1 MRDEILSFV
10 NECVLFNNFD
20 ELKKESGII
29 TEDIVKKFNL
39 SRTQSSRLL
48 NDLVKSDNL
57 IKINSRP
64 VIFLPKNK
72 INDVVGPTKKSIYE
86 NLDELKNECK
96 LLKQETVFN
105 SIIGYD
111 NSLKEVIEQ
120 IKTAVLY
127 PNGGLTIMLTGES
140 GVGKTFLAKII
151 YKYSVSSNV
160 LEKNSPYNVLNCAQ
174 YYNNLELLSSLLFG
188 HVKGA
193 YTGANESRAGLIE
206 QSDGGVLFLDEVHRL
221 NSEGQEKLFTFMDTG
236 TFSRI
241 GENGVIRKARVRL
254 IFATT
259 ESLSEFLQ
267 TFLRRIPINIYVPN
281 IEERGTIEKRKI
293 VEHFIYEESK
303 VLGLPIEITQITLNT
318 ILKIKFKGNIG
329 ECKNVIKYACGR
341 AYAKNQR
348 RNGNIFV
355 TLQDLPR
362 NLYIENV
369 DIFQFQ
375 SGKSIVFSPKQ
386 FSIEMSNGRNKR
398 NIIYQSFIK

>member
-1 MRDEILSFV
+1 
-10 NECVLFNNFD
+10 
-20 ELKKESGII
+20 
-29 TEDIVKKFNL
+29 
-39 SRTQSSRLL
+39 
-48 NDLVKSDNL
+48 
-57 IKINSRP
+57 KINSRP

-303 VLGLPIEITQITLNT
+303 
-318 ILKIKFKGNIG
+318 
-329 ECKNVIKYACGR
+329 
-341 AYAKNQR
+341 
-348 RNGNIFV
+348 
-355 TLQDLPR
+355 
-362 NLYIENV
+362 
-369 DIFQFQ
+369 
-375 SGKSIVFSPKQ
+375 
-386 FSIEMSNGRNKR
+386 
-398 NIIYQSFIK
+398 